1 MLPTKRIYVF
11 FLTFYSKKNNNTR
24 NKLYTNKLLID
35 FFFKKEYRISEL
47 CCAEIR
53 YLQNLVSIMYSA

>member
-35 FFFKKEYRISEL
+35 FFLKKNTGFRNYVVPKSGIFKI
-47 CCAEIR
+47 
-53 YLQNLVSIMYSA
+53 